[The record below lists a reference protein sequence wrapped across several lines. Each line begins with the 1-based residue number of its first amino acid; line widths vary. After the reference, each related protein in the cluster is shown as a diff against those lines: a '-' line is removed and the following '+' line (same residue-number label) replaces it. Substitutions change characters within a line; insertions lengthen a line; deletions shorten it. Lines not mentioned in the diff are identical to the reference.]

1 MAFVMEDDRL
11 FVLVYQPLIIT
22 FQCGKKEPLNHHHV
36 CANMDE
42 YAQNINYK
50 QINIFYMRYNR
61 FASAGPFFI
70 VLVLLCQ
77 AAKIDFHT

>member
-1 MAFVMEDDRL
+1 
-11 FVLVYQPLIIT
+11 
-22 FQCGKKEPLNHHHV
+22 
-36 CANMDE
+36 MDE

-50 QINIFYMRYNR
+50 QINIFYMRDNR